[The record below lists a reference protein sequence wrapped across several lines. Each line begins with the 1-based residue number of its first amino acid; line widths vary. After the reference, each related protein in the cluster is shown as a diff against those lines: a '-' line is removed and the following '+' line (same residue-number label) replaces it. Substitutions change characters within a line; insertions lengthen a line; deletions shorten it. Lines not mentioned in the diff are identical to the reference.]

1 MGNNIQVSIDSDVF
15 KRLQEIATPLVD
27 DVNTVIKKLINLWE
41 EKEKKSVN
49 PQVVDEPAEKYW
61 VDSRGASF
69 LVGLKLRAS
78 YYNQKFDALITDK
91 GISFLDKVFDSPSA
105 AAMHAKRV
113 AGAKSSSICTN
124 GWKFWEYFD
133 AKKGRWLQIDD
144 LRN

>member
-69 LVGLKLRAS
+69 PVGLKLRAS

-113 AGAKSSSICTN
+113 TGANSSSICTN

-133 AKKGRWLQIDD
+133 AKKGRWLQIDN